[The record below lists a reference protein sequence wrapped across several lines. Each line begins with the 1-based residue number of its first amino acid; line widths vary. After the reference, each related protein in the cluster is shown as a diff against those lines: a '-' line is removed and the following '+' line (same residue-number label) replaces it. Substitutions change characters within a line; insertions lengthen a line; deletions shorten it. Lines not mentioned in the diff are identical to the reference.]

1 VAKNFTWIPIYEE
14 LAKKLVHWQ
23 DKQAELISFLEEL
36 RTQGYV
42 ITPLNDR
49 DQNGNRFLLKEI
61 DPFTFFGVFNR
72 GIRYEQRLAILA
84 RIREFLN
91 LENDLPEDMNGLPV
105 LNNLKSWFFAGQTSR
120 QVDDVAK
127 LWRVFQLALGDT
139 PLKNKSFLNAFDQAL
154 AVKQI
159 NVNLT
164 MGLFWIRPD
173 TFLNLDQYNRNYLEI
188 KLPSGGL
195 NAKFYVNTIKQV
207 QTRGQSFAEISLL
220 SWGVGS
226 ENAKKIADAREPYR
240 SEGINYWLVGAYWS
254 DQVPPDQTE
263 RFLQEGIWEN
273 GYHNRY
279 LSDVRA
285 MHVGDRIAIK
295 SSATQRKGMPFDNRN
310 RTVSRMTIKA
320 IGTIVANRNDG
331 RLVEVEWD
339 GNFVERNW
347 YFYTNRSTLWKLR
360 LDDDYKLK
368 GLAEQLRDFVWY
380 DSPQDYDWFLR
391 NWYDGEQIVDMKSKK
406 EIEGG
411 KPPYGLED
419 VIASGV
425 FLDQGELEEILDRL
439 RSRKALILQ
448 GPPGV
453 GKTFLARK
461 LAYALMEE
469 IDPSRLEMIQFH
481 QSYSYDDF
489 VRGYRPLPGK
499 PGTFGLQDGVFHE
512 FCQKAIDDP
521 DHEYV
526 FIIDEINRGNLSQ
539 IFGELLMLVERD
551 KRGPDFSVPLV
562 YRKVADER
570 FYVPSNLYLIGLMN
584 LADRS
589 LAMVDYA
596 LRRRFAFVT
605 LHPQYESETYRQWL
619 SARSMDPALIDL
631 IIHRLSM
638 LNQTIREDPLLGENY
653 QLGHSFFCP
662 EGEDLS
668 GLNKEWYQGI
678 IRTEV
683 APLLR
688 EYWFDDPKK
697 AQDLE
702 RQLLA

>member
-1 VAKNFTWIPIYEE
+1 MTKNFTWIPLYEE
-14 LAKKLVHWQ
+14 LAKKLIDWQ
-23 DKQAELISFLEEL
+23 DRQTELISFLEDL
-36 RTQGYV
+36 RAQGHV
-42 ITPLNDR
+42 ITPLSDR
-49 DQNGNRFLLKEI
+49 DQDGNRFPLKEI

-72 GIRYEQRLAILA
+72 GIRYDQRIAILA
-84 RIREFLN
+84 QVKDFLR
-91 LENDLPEDMNGLPV
+91 LENDMPEDLNGLPI
-105 LNNLKSWFFAGQTSR
+105 LNNLKSWFFADQTSR
-120 QVDDVAK
+120 DVDDVSK

-139 PLKNKSFLNAFDQAL
+139 PLKDKYFLEAFDQAL

-159 NVNLT
+159 NINLT

-173 TFLNLDQYNRNYLEI
+173 MFLNLDQHNRTYLNLQ
-188 KLPSGGL
+188 LPADGL
-195 NAKFYVNTIKQV
+195 NAKFYINTIKQV
-207 QTRGQSFAEISLL
+207 RTRGQTFAEISLL
-220 SWGVGS
+220 AWGLGS
-226 ENAKKIADAREPYR
+226 ENAKKIADAKEPYR
-240 SEGINYWLVGAYWS
+240 TVGINYWLVGAYWN
-254 DQVPPDQTE
+254 DRVPADQTE

-273 GYHNRY
+273 GYHSRY
-279 LSDVRA
+279 LSEVRA
-285 MHVGDRIAIK
+285 MQVGDKIAIK
-295 SSATQRKGMPFDNRN
+295 AAATQRKELPFDNRN
-310 RTVSRMTIKA
+310 RTISRMTVKA

-339 GNFVERNW
+339 GNFIERNW

-360 LDDDYKLK
+360 LDEDYKLK

-380 DSPQDYDWFLR
+380 GNQQDYDWFLR
-391 NWYDGEQIVDMKSKK
+391 NWHQGEELLDMKSKD
-406 EIEGG
+406 EFEGSNL
-411 KPPYGLED
+411 PYGLED

-425 FLDQGELEEILDRL
+425 FLNQNELGEILERL

-453 GKTFLARK
+453 GTTFLARK

-469 IDPSRLEMIQFH
+469 IDPQRLEMIQFH

-499 PGTFGLQDGVFHE
+499 PGTFGLQDGVFYE

-551 KRGPDFSVPLV
+551 KRGADHSVPLV
-562 YRKVADER
+562 YRKEAGER
-570 FYVPSNLYLIGLMN
+570 FFVPPNLYLIGLMN

-596 LRRRFAFVT
+596 LRRRFAFFT
-605 LHPQYESETYRQWL
+605 LQPQYENETYRQWL
-619 SARSMDPALIDL
+619 ASRSMKPGLIDL
-631 IIHRLSM
+631 IVERLSM
-638 LNQTIREDPLLGENY
+638 INRLIREDALLGENY

-668 GLNKEWYQGI
+668 SLDKNWYQSI
-678 IRTEV
+678 IRSEI

-697 AQDLE
+697 AGDLE

>member
-1 VAKNFTWIPIYEE
+1 VTKNFTWIPIYEE

-23 DKQAELISFLEEL
+23 DKQAELISFLEDL
-36 RTQGYV
+36 RAQGYV

-49 DQNGNRFLLKEI
+49 DQNGSRFLLKEI

-72 GIRYEQRLAILA
+72 GIRYDQRLAILA
-84 RIREFLN
+84 RVREFLD
-91 LENDLPEDMNGLPV
+91 LENDLPEDLNGLPV
-105 LNNLKSWFFAGQTSR
+105 LNNLKSWFFADQTSR

-127 LWRVFQLALGDT
+127 LWRVFELALNET
-139 PLKNKSFLNAFDQAL
+139 PLKNKSFMEAFDQAL

-173 TFLNLDQYNRNYLEI
+173 TFLNLDQYNRSYLEI
-188 KLPSGGL
+188 KLPVGGL
-195 NAKFYVNTIKQV
+195 SSKFYLNTIKQV
-207 QTRGQSFAEISLL
+207 QARGQSFAEISLL

-226 ENAKKIADAREPYR
+226 ENAKKIADAKEPYR

-254 DQVPPDQTE
+254 DQVPADQTE
-263 RFLQEGIWEN
+263 RFLQEGVWEN
-273 GYHNRY
+273 GYHKRY
-279 LSDVRA
+279 LSEVRA
-285 MHVGDRIAIK
+285 MQVGDKIAIK
-295 SSATQRKGMPFDNRN
+295 AAATQRKDLPFDNRN

-320 IGTIVANRNDG
+320 SGTIVANRNDG

-339 GNFVERNW
+339 GNFVEKNW
-347 YFYTNRSTLWKLR
+347 YFYTNRSTLWKLN
-360 LDDDYKLK
+360 LEDDYKLK
-368 GLAEQLRDFVWY
+368 RLAEQLRDFVWY
-380 DSPQDYDWFLR
+380 GSPQDYDWFLK
-391 NWYDGEQIVDMKSKK
+391 NWYDGEQIVDMKSKN
-406 EIEGG
+406 EIEGV

-425 FLDQGELEEILDRL
+425 FLDHDELGEILDRL

-469 IDPSRLEMIQFH
+469 IDPGRLEMIQFH

-489 VRGYRPLPGK
+489 VRGYRPLAGK
-499 PGTFGLQDGVFHE
+499 PGTFGLQDGIFYE
-512 FCQKAIDDP
+512 FCQKAIHDP

-551 KRGPDFSVPLV
+551 KRGPDFSVPLI
-562 YRKVADER
+562 YRKQPDER

-596 LRRRFAFVT
+596 LRRRFAFVS
-605 LHPQYESETYRQWL
+605 LQPKYESETYRQWL
-619 SARSMDPALIDL
+619 TARSMDLAMIDM
-631 IIHRLSM
+631 IVDRLSM
-638 LNQTIREDPLLGENY
+638 LNQIIREDPLLGENY

-668 GLNKEWYQGI
+668 SLDKAWYQGI

>member
-1 VAKNFTWIPIYEE
+1 VTKNFTWIPIYEE

-23 DKQAELISFLEEL
+23 DKQAELISFLEDL
-36 RTQGYV
+36 RAQGYV

-49 DQNGNRFLLKEI
+49 DQNGSRFLLKEI

-72 GIRYEQRLAILA
+72 GIRYDQRLAILA
-84 RIREFLN
+84 RVREFLD
-91 LENDLPEDMNGLPV
+91 LKNDLPEDLNGLPV
-105 LNNLKSWFFAGQTSR
+105 LNNLKSWFFSDQTSR

-127 LWRVFQLALGDT
+127 LWRVFQLALDKT
-139 PLKNKSFLNAFDQAL
+139 PLKNKSFMEAFDQAL

-173 TFLNLDQYNRNYLEI
+173 TFLNLDQYNRSYLEI
-188 KLPSGGL
+188 KLPGGGL
-195 NAKFYVNTIKQV
+195 SSKFYLNTIKQV
-207 QTRGQSFAEISLL
+207 QARGQSFAEISLL

-226 ENAKKIADAREPYR
+226 ENAKKIADAKEPYR

-254 DQVPPDQTE
+254 DQVPADQTE
-263 RFLQEGIWEN
+263 RFLQEGVWEN

-279 LSDVRA
+279 LSEVRA
-285 MHVGDRIAIK
+285 MQVGDKIAIK
-295 SSATQRKGMPFDNRN
+295 AAATQRKGLPFDNRN

-331 RLVEVEWD
+331 RLVEVEWV
-339 GNFVERNW
+339 GNFIERNW
-347 YFYTNRSTLWKLR
+347 YFYTNRSTLWKLN

-368 GLAEQLRDFVWY
+368 RLAEQLRDFVWY

-391 NWYDGEQIVDMKSKK
+391 NWYDGEQIVDMKSKN
-406 EIEGG
+406 EVEGI

-425 FLDQGELEEILDRL
+425 FLDHDELAEILDRL
-439 RSRKALILQ
+439 RTRKALILQ

-469 IDPSRLEMIQFH
+469 SDPARLEMIQFH

-489 VRGYRPLPGK
+489 VRGYRPLAGK
-499 PGTFGLQDGVFHE
+499 PGTFGLQDGIFYE
-512 FCQKAIDDP
+512 FCQKAINDP

-551 KRGPDFSVPLV
+551 KRGPDFSVPLI
-562 YRKVADER
+562 YRKQPDER

-596 LRRRFAFVT
+596 LRRRFAFVS
-605 LHPQYESETYRQWL
+605 LQPQYESETYRQWL
-619 SARSMDPALIDL
+619 AARSMDSAIIDL
-631 IIHRLSM
+631 IVDRLSM
-638 LNQTIREDPLLGENY
+638 LNQVIREDPLLGENY

-662 EGEDLS
+662 EGADLS
-668 GLNKEWYQGI
+668 SLDKAWYQGI